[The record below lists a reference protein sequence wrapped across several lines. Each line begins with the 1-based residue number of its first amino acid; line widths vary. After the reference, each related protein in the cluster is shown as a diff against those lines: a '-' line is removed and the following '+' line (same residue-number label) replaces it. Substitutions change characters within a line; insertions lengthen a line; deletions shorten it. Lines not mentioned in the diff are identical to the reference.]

1 VFPRGYPP
9 RRGSRTPPTA
19 SPRDIVGLIWRSGIN
34 QRANILP
41 GPGNAAGARRRS
53 FYRRRKTIRIYIR
66 AREERVCV
74 SGLCWCCARATPESE
89 RERERER
96 ERPFVGPFLP
106 GPASSAAA
114 SALLRTMPAAASH
127 GAALERAY
135 GMAYW
140 SEGRAGAAITALL
153 PAGFCGCTSPR
164 PASRSYLPLS
174 LSLFLSLLD
183 ATLLAQTAPSLS
195 IRSRCIACERRK
207 CAVNAF
213 GQCGLRK
220 LTIECEIVVRVSY
233 DLARHATPV
242 HSAPGT
248 SFPPPPHSLP
258 LPQGR

>member
-96 ERPFVGPFLP
+96 ERDLSSVLFSRGPLLP
-106 GPASSAAA
+106 PQHPRSSVPCLPPHRTARLSKEHMAWLIGAKAAPAQQLPLFCPPASADAP
-114 SALLRTMPAAASH
+114 RRGPP
-127 GAALERAY
+127 RARI
-135 GMAYW
+135 
-140 SEGRAGAAITALL
+140 S
-153 PAGFCGCTSPR
+153 
-164 PASRSYLPLS
+164 LS
-174 LSLFLSLLD
+174 LSLSFSPCSMQLSSLKRPPRS
-183 ATLLAQTAPSLS
+183 PSVPDV
-195 IRSRCIACERRK
+195 SRANGES
-207 CAVNAF
+207 V
-213 GQCGLRK
+213 
-220 LTIECEIVVRVSY
+220 
-233 DLARHATPV
+233 P
-242 HSAPGT
+242 
-248 SFPPPPHSLP
+248 
-258 LPQGR
+258 

>member
-106 GPASSAAA
+106 GPAAA

-174 LSLFLSLLD
+174 LSLSFSPCSMQLSSLKRPPRS
-183 ATLLAQTAPSLS
+183 PSVPDV
-195 IRSRCIACERRK
+195 SRANGES
-207 CAVNAF
+207 V
-213 GQCGLRK
+213 
-220 LTIECEIVVRVSY
+220 
-233 DLARHATPV
+233 P
-242 HSAPGT
+242 
-248 SFPPPPHSLP
+248 
-258 LPQGR
+258 